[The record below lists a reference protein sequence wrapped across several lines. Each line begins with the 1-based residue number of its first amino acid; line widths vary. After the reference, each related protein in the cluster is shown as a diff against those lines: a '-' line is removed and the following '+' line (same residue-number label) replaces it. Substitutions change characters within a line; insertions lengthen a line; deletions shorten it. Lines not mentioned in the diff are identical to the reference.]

1 MPATLTYN
9 SLVSDMQTYSER
21 SDANFVAQI
30 PRLVMMAENRIATEA
45 HILGYLTPM
54 TGGLLVGQYAIS
66 KPNFWRETVSM
77 NFTDANGNANQILP
91 RSYEYCRNYWPNP
104 NATKPPRYYADYDFN
119 NWLIA
124 PSCDQN
130 YTYEILCYV
139 RQQPLDTATQTNWLT
154 LNAPQLLVA
163 ACLLEAQLW
172 IKNFDRLQFW
182 QAQYDRALAAFTAE
196 DHARD
201 ADRNVVIRQN
211 G

>member
-104 NATKPPRYYADYDFN
+104 NATKPPRYYADYDFGH
-119 NWLIA
+119 WLVG
-124 PSCDQN
+124 PTPDQA
-130 YTYEILCYV
+130 YPAECLYYERLE
-139 RQQPLDTATQTNWLT
+139 PLSSSNQTNVLT
-154 LNAPQLLVA
+154 DNAPQALIFGTLL
-163 ACLLEAQLW
+163 QFQPF
-172 IKNFDRLQFW
+172 IKNDARIAVFQASYTDALGALKQEDVLRTGDR
-182 QAQYDRALAAFTAE
+182 QAVAL
-196 DHARD
+196 DS
-201 ADRNVVIRQN
+201 
-211 G
+211 